1 VVRRV
6 IVAAPAGGG
15 AEAAEP
21 PLALHSRA
29 AQERKSTH
37 VAGGGAD
44 GGSDGCAGVPTIAMR
59 DAGGGGGGGG
69 GTAAGRPLQERIDA
83 FRACDRFDA
92 ALNPIFEPLEKR
104 LKKRH
109 SGSQRWSDASAQDPA
124 ETSLF
129 GFARMPSIADVVSG
143 KCLSQ
148 MKMELEERADAV
160 ALMRP
165 DMLALGQV
173 VQVLGD
179 ALHVRLERVAEWLPR
194 EGCARTLR
202 RLPEALAT
210 LDVRGSLP
218 ASELRD
224 ALRADQLS
232 KALSYFRPGDSLV
245 MVITKVEAHCDYIGL
260 SMRQSR
266 IDERLSRL
274 IVLGECEDVKRIRSS
289 WGPGAS
295 GAQSR
300 SVPPPAWRVTG
311 LALCCVLGDLRL
323 RRVRSFTRDFEHA
336 LRSGPAGGASCASSS
351 GAAPAGAP
359 AAGTLDLNE
368 LLHGNPLF
376 WNPYA
381 LDHMMVQRGLAL
393 AAVLRGTCCTRCL
406 PLSVPCTP
414 VIQLKRVQ
422 ESYCISEDARLFGRV
437 RPPRTRREGRGYL
450 ELRGAQNAAWAQDS
464 VRKGVQHASDRNY
477 ALAIKCYQSAINL
490 VRSFKPRQCAVG
502 VRCFAA
508 VSAPPPLSR
517 RRAWAFRV
525 RDGGTTSVC
534 GRG

>member
-1 VVRRV
+1 MLSSCPWVCAFCKTHRMS
-6 IVAAPAGGG
+6 ATA
-15 AEAAEP
+15 P
-21 PLALHSRA
+21 PLELHSRA
-29 AQERKSTH
+29 GSTRRLLQDD
-37 VAGGGAD
+37 GGGD
-44 GGSDGCAGVPTIAMR
+44 GAVEVSPQQS
-59 DAGGGGGGGG
+59 
-69 GTAAGRPLQERIDA
+69 LQARIDA
-83 FRACDRFDA
+83 FRACDKFDV
-92 ALNPIFEPLEKR
+92 ALNPIFAKLDKR
-104 LKKRH
+104 LNRKH
-109 SGSQRWSDASAQDPA
+109 NGSQRWSDSSAQDPA

-173 VQVLGD
+173 VQVLSD

-232 KALSYFRPGDSLV
+232 QALNYFRPGDSLV

-295 GAQSR
+295 RAESR
-300 SVPPPAWRVTG
+300 
-311 LALCCVLGDLRL
+311 
-323 RRVRSFTRDFEHA
+323 
-336 LRSGPAGGASCASSS
+336 
-351 GAAPAGAP
+351 
-359 AAGTLDLNE
+359 
-368 LLHGNPLF
+368 
-376 WNPYA
+376 
-381 LDHMMVQRGLAL
+381 
-393 AAVLRGTCCTRCL
+393 
-406 PLSVPCTP
+406 
-414 VIQLKRVQ
+414 
-422 ESYCISEDARLFGRV
+422 
-437 RPPRTRREGRGYL
+437 
-450 ELRGAQNAAWAQDS
+450 
-464 VRKGVQHASDRNY
+464 
-477 ALAIKCYQSAINL
+477 
-490 VRSFKPRQCAVG
+490 
-502 VRCFAA
+502 
-508 VSAPPPLSR
+508 
-517 RRAWAFRV
+517 
-525 RDGGTTSVC
+525 
-534 GRG
+534 